1 MKARASVEDSGVL
14 LCKLL
19 KDIAVIMLSTCIQW
33 DPAFKK
39 VHLKKQC
46 TEISKKSQFIRK
58 C

>member
-1 MKARASVEDSGVL
+1 MKARASAEDSGVL

-39 VHLKKQC
+39 VHLKK
-46 TEISKKSQFIRK
+46 TKH
-58 C
+58 